1 MILFSNMSE
10 KSIGTRK
17 KALLKHTTGERAGDS
32 PSVAVGDLIAL
43 LRAANGGDAVVV
55 RLTNEGEKPT
65 TPWKRR
71 KPAPPPAA
79 GNAEPPPEAAAT
91 VAAADAM
98 DQSQETPSSPTP
110 AARSSIFWGQH
121 AQLCP
126 STRLVSATARL
137 NRPPNR
143 PSATPCPR
151 TLGARQIKTSKTI
164 QMVAV
169 AEATLPSIRRCHEA
183 VARGISK
190 AN

>member
-1 MILFSNMSE
+1 MSE

-17 KALLKHTTGERAGDS
+17 KSLLKHTTGERAGDS

-71 KPAPPPAA
+71 EPAPPPAED
-79 GNAEPPPEAAAT
+79 NAETPPEAAAA

-98 DQSQETPSSPTP
+98 DQSQETQSTP
-110 AARSSIFWGQH
+110 AARSSIHWGQH

-126 STRLVSATARL
+126 PTRLVPATARP
-137 NRPPNR
+137 NRPLNR
-143 PSATPCPR
+143 PSATPLPR
-151 TLGARQIKTSKTI
+151 TPGARQIKTSKTI

-169 AEATLPSIRRCHEA
+169 AEATLPNTRRCHKA